1 MKKKNMKKKKKKKKK
16 KKRIKKLIRTLCED
30 MAMAASLPLLPP
42 FSSSSSSSSSTG
54 CLQVKGHRN
63 RASIVSF
70 LGSRDSTECN
80 PSFSSSHGLTTTA
93 SPPLRHSLS
102 SSSTIFHIH
111 PLRSHEVMPS
121 VSVSVSVSFSLSL
134 PLSMLPIVHI
144 YYRFTIRQQ
153 QPFHSLRKA
162 TKCRKRW
169 NRPSCKRVESL

>member
-1 MKKKNMKKKKKKKKK
+1 MKKRRNNMKKKNMKKKKKK

-42 FSSSSSSSSSTG
+42 FSSSSSSSTG

-93 SPPLRHSLS
+93 SPQLRHSLS

-111 PLRSHEVMPS
+111 PLRSHEVKPS
-121 VSVSVSVSFSLSL
+121 VSVSVSLSFK
-134 PLSMLPIVHI
+134 P
-144 YYRFTIRQQ
+144 
-153 QPFHSLRKA
+153 
-162 TKCRKRW
+162 
-169 NRPSCKRVESL
+169 